1 MSCEDGDEE
10 ENIFRTP
17 LSIHKTTAGV
27 AVRAF
32 ARQARDIFLYLGDIS
47 IFLRT
52 NPHTT

>member
-17 LSIHKTTAGV
+17 LSIHNHSRGV
-27 AVRAF
+27 IE
-32 ARQARDIFLYLGDIS
+32 RDIFLYLGDIS